1 MLSSQ
6 VAVTPSSGRTNAARP
21 MRRSKNAVKTN
32 PASGMA
38 GISGTRLIRPL
49 GASAPAAAATAS
61 TLGLMTANTG
71 AARSLRLLAHGVV
84 LVDERRAAVPV
95 DGDDNRE
102 AHCRLGG
109 GHGHDHQG
117 DDGGRAV
124 EGRDEG
130 PERDDR
136 QVHRVEHQPDREE
149 DPGDDQVGVQA
160 LTHASRPSRFA
171 RKMPPITAM
180 SRSTLTTS
188 NGRMYEVKRRRA
200 SASVPVAIRF
210 VTAPQSVALAVS
222 AIMTARTIAAIAAG
236 SAWAWK
242 TSRTGAF
249 LACVSITAKRIR
261 TAIAPM

>member
-1 MLSSQ
+1 MLNSQ

-21 MRRSKNAVKTN
+21 IRRPKNAVKTN

-49 GASAPAAAATAS
+49 GASAPAAATAS

-95 DGDDNRE
+95 DGHDDRE
-102 AHCRLGG
+102 AHRCLGG

-136 QVHRVEHQPDREE
+136 QVDRVEHQLDRHEHADRVAPGKEAEGPDREE

-160 LTHASRPSRFA
+160 LAHASRPSRFA

-180 SRSTLTTS
+180 SSSTLTIS

-222 AIMTARTIAAIAAG
+222 AIMAARTIA
-236 SAWAWK
+236 
-242 TSRTGAF
+242 
-249 LACVSITAKRIR
+249 L
-261 TAIAPM
+261 